1 MGKEGKKEGKSP
13 DFDRKLGGASKAKS
27 ANTKHKSKL
36 CREHLGP
43 GRTRMEA
50 ISKVT
55 PGRSL
60 GSCPQRPSCCVGG
73 REGGPLTS
81 NCCPR
86 QDLEVS
92 GVRLTER
99 PQDAQRELGHSLGGG
114 DFGELGPVLQAWLW
128 SR

>member
-1 MGKEGKKEGKSP
+1 MVEP
-13 DFDRKLGGASKAKS
+13 LRQNQPTQ
-27 ANTKHKSKL
+27 NTNRNSVESTWGL
-36 CREHLGP
+36 
-43 GRTRMEA
+43 GRTRVEA
-50 ISKVT
+50 VSKVT